1 MPDVLSPKLARSAAF
16 GLPLWSL
23 LCLCIV
29 GDIAV
34 AADVLIAKDDVGRTR
49 ELRAPAKRIAAAGG
63 PAEVLLYTLA
73 PTRLVG
79 WNREPSPAARRF
91 IPEALLP
98 RVIIRQL
105 PEARDA
111 SRDAEFLALA
121 PDLILDYGT
130 VDPDYI
136 ERADAIEGRLHVPYL
151 LFDGALGRIPDA
163 YRRIGPLVGEEARG
177 TLLATLTQRILDKY
191 RSLLARLPSRRVY
204 VTDSA
209 DGLSPVFTDFSAAEI
224 FAWLGL
230 ENVAGR
236 LDDAKTLPITFA
248 QVQQWQPD
256 VIFALNPALRAQA
269 APGTPWQGL
278 KAVRDGKVYSAP
290 RLPYDWIA
298 RPPSVNR
305 LLGLVWVAMVLSPAD
320 QRPGFE
326 KDLRELFGVLLH
338 RDLGSAE
345 LEALLGDG

>member
-1 MPDVLSPKLARSAAF
+1 MPDVLSSKSARSAAF
-16 GLPLWSL
+16 GLPVWSL

-34 AADVLIAKDDVGRTR
+34 AADVVIAKDDVGRTR
-49 ELRAPAKRIAAAGG
+49 ELLAPAGRIAAAGG

-79 WNREPSPAARRF
+79 WNREPSPAALRF
-91 IPEALLP
+91 IPEALQP
-98 RVIIRQL
+98 RVIIGQL

-111 SRDAEFLALA
+111 SRDADFLALA

-136 ERADAIEGRLHVPYL
+136 ERADAIEARLHVPYL

-177 TLLATLTQRILDKY
+177 TQLATLAQRLLDKY
-191 RSLLARLPSRRVY
+191 RNLLARSPSRRVY

-209 DGLSPVFTDFSAAEI
+209 DGLSPVFTDLPAAEI

-269 APGTPWQGL
+269 GPDTPWQGL

-290 RLPYDWIA
+290 RLPFDWIA

-305 LLGLVWVAMVLSPAD
+305 LLGLIWVAMVLSPAD
-320 QRPGFE
+320 QRSGFE
-326 KDLRELFGVLLH
+326 QDLRELFGTLLH
-338 RDLGSAE
+338 RELDSGE

>member
-1 MPDVLSPKLARSAAF
+1 MPDVLCSKPMRPASSCF
-16 GLPLWSL
+16 PVWSL
-23 LCLCIV
+23 LCLCLV
-29 GDIAV
+29 GNIAV
-34 AADVLIAKDDVGRTR
+34 AADALIAKDDVGRTR
-49 ELRAPAKRIAAAGG
+49 ELAAPARRIAAAGG
-63 PAEVLLYTLA
+63 PAEMLLYTLA

-79 WNREPSPAARRF
+79 WNREPSVEARRF
-91 IPEALLP
+91 IPEALQP

-121 PDLILDYGT
+121 PDLIIDYGT
-130 VDPDYI
+130 VHPDYVA
-136 ERADAIEGRLHVPYL
+136 RADSIEARLHVPYL
-151 LFDGALGRIPDA
+151 LFDGALGRIPDT
-163 YRRIGPLVGEEARG
+163 YRRMGPLVGEAARG
-177 TLLATLTQRILDKY
+177 TQLAILTQRLLDKY
-191 RSLLARLPSRRVY
+191 RNLLARSPSRRVY

-209 DGLSPVFTDFSAAEI
+209 DGVSPVFTDSSAAEI

-230 ENVAGR
+230 DNVAGR

-248 QVQQWQPD
+248 QVREWQPD
-256 VIFALNPALRAQA
+256 VIFALNPALRAQVA
-269 APGTPWQGL
+269 SDTPWQGL

-290 RLPYDWIA
+290 RLPFDWMA

-326 KDLRELFGVLLH
+326 RDLHELFGALLH
-338 RDLGSAE
+338 RKLDSAE
-345 LEALLGDG
+345 LKALLGDG

>member
-1 MPDVLSPKLARSAAF
+1 MPDVLSLKPVRPAAF
-16 GLPLWSL
+16 GLPVWSL
-23 LCLCIV
+23 LCLCLV
-29 GDIAV
+29 SDIAF
-34 AADVLIAKDDVGRTR
+34 AADALIAKDDVGRTR
-49 ELRAPAKRIAAAGG
+49 ELRAPARRIAAAGG
-63 PAEVLLYTLA
+63 PAEMLLYTLA

-79 WNREPSPAARRF
+79 WNREPSSEARRF
-91 IPEALLP
+91 IPEALQP

-121 PDLILDYGT
+121 PDLILDYGA
-130 VDPDYI
+130 VHPDYVA
-136 ERADAIEGRLHVPYL
+136 RADSIEARLHVPYL
-151 LFDGALGRIPDA
+151 VFDGALGRIPDA
-163 YRRIGPLVGEEARG
+163 YRRISPIVGEEARG
-177 TLLATLTQRILDKY
+177 TQLATLTQRLLDKY
-191 RSLLARLPSRRVY
+191 RNLLARSPSRRVY

-248 QVQQWQPD
+248 QVREWQPD

-269 APGTPWQGL
+269 GADTPWQGL
-278 KAVRDGKVYSAP
+278 KAVRDGKIYSAP
-290 RLPYDWIA
+290 RLPFDWMA

-305 LLGLVWVAMVLSPAD
+305 LLGMVWVAMVCSPAD
-320 QRPGFE
+320 QRSGFE
-326 KDLRELFGVLLH
+326 QDLRELFRALLH
-338 RDLGSAE
+338 RELDSAE
-345 LEALLGDG
+345 LKTLLGNG

>member
-1 MPDVLSPKLARSAAF
+1 MA
-16 GLPLWSL
+16 GLPVWSL
-23 LCLCIV
+23 LCLCLI
-29 GDIAV
+29 GNIAV
-34 AADVLIAKDDVGRTR
+34 AADALIARDDAGRTR
-49 ELRAPAKRIAAAGG
+49 ELSAPAMRIAAAGG

-91 IPEALLP
+91 IPEALQP
-98 RVIIRQL
+98 RVIIRKL
-105 PEARDA
+105 PEGRDP

-136 ERADAIEGRLHVPYL
+136 ERADAIEARLHVPYL

-163 YRRIGPLVGEEARG
+163 YRRIGPLVGEEARS
-177 TLLATLTQRILDKY
+177 TQLAALAQRILEKY
-191 RSLLARLPSRRVY
+191 RNLLARSPSRRAY

-209 DGLSPVFTDFSAAEI
+209 DGLSPIFTDMPAAEI

-248 QVQQWQPD
+248 QVRQWQPD
-256 VIFALNPALRAQA
+256 VIFALNPTLRAQA
-269 APGTPWQGL
+269 GSDTSWQGL
-278 KAVRDGKVYSAP
+278 KAVRDGKVFSAP
-290 RLPYDWIA
+290 SLPHDWIA

-326 KDLRELFGVLLH
+326 QDLRELFGTLLH
-338 RDLGSAE
+338 RELGSGE
-345 LEALLGDG
+345 LEALLAGR